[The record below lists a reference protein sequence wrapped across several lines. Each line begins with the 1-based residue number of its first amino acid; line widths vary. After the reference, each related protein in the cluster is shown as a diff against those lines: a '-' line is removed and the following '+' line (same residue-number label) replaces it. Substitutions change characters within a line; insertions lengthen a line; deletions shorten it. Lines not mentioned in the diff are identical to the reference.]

1 MYNLCI
7 QRGGKRGVCKNSHS
21 NSFCQQKSQAPLYK
35 NYCIHCSKCCQTKI
49 KQSHK
54 NWEEKKKKTKQK
66 KPRNCIFKKSPQQ
79 SNILSSFQT
88 VSLYIAYLHI
98 RPISLPRESVGKT
111 GVRKPG
117 RRQKRDDDKKVNIT
131 EGLCVD
137 GDVPPYRI
145 LSYCTR
151 VRNKVLGFHCF
162 ASSLPV
168 MSSHVPRSKVDGS
181 LVQMFL
187 VFSCFA
193 FT

>member
-1 MYNLCI
+1 MLSN
-7 QRGGKRGVCKNSHS
+7 KN
-21 NSFCQQKSQAPLYK
+21 QTIAQKLGR
-35 NYCIHCSKCCQTKI
+35 
-49 KQSHK
+49 
-54 NWEEKKKKTKQK
+54 KKTKQK
-66 KPRNCIFKKSPQQ
+66 NPE
-79 SNILSSFQT
+79 T
-88 VSLYIAYLHI
+88 AYLKSHHNNPIYYHPFRQFLFISHI
-98 RPISLPRESVGKT
+98 YILGQFLSPENLWGKQ
-111 GVRKPG
+111 GSGSQAEDRK
-117 RRQKRDDDKKVNIT
+117 DDDKKVNIT

-137 GDVPPYRI
+137 GGVPPYRI

-193 FT
+193 FTRSLY